1 MRDNVQQLLGK
12 NCPNFQR
19 DSGQRVE
26 FFPVEWRSSL
36 RLDDGMV
43 KHITPQ
49 RIMGLR
55 NMLNSSAMDIMYY
68 TSPLY
73 R

>member
-1 MRDNVQQLLGK
+1 MATLQLGNVASL
-12 NCPNFQR
+12 
-19 DSGQRVE
+19 RVVSVWLACHKA
-26 FFPVEWRSSL
+26 PSAAT